1 MADGNLNVSFQPP
14 TAIVL
19 DRFSG
24 VFDPTVWVYQA
35 ECYLN
40 FHEFSKDMWL
50 SLPCLY
56 FDGEALGWFN
66 WLYRNKQF
74 HDWKHFTDKLFY
86 HYRRQTV
93 TKFGLPSVSDLLLQ
107 IDVNLSRMHRHLD
120 NIHNTL
126 SACSQ
131 KFYDAPAQSYLT
143 ASLADKCD
151 IEEVVEQEFVS
162 SLDKDNSNPTENS
175 EVTHTIETL
184 GPMLESKNDLKD
196 DPINY
201 ACKMFAEMP
210 NKKIAMKVEHTV
222 INDSENLASHMFD
235 EMFQTISAVKGE
247 DNDLIMFN
255 MQLGLG
261 IAFCSE
267 EISGMLSTCTYV
279 QLINRV
285 NVEALQ
291 LQGCSGRYCLIAYS
305 NSMTRV
311 WDPGQSW
318 CVNSSILQYDSALSV
333 ALSSNY
339 THFYI
344 VERSLSFYLTTLAS
358 KVTGLTWR
366 GNVLVFLLAWHAEN
380 KA

>member
-1 MADGNLNVSFQPP
+1 
-14 TAIVL
+14 
-19 DRFSG
+19 
-24 VFDPTVWVYQA
+24 
-35 ECYLN
+35 
-40 FHEFSKDMWL
+40 MWL

-56 FDGEALGWFN
+56 FDGEALAWFN

-74 HDWKHFTDKLFY
+74 YDWKHFTDKLFY

-93 TKFGLPSVSDLLLQ
+93 TEFGLPPVIDLLLQ

-131 KFYDAPAQSYLT
+131 KFYDAPAHSYLT

-151 IEEVVEQEFVS
+151 IEEVAEQEF
-162 SLDKDNSNPTENS
+162 NSV
-175 EVTHTIETL
+175 VTHTIETL

-247 DNDLIMFN
+247 YNDLVMFN

-261 IAFCSE
+261 IALCSE
-267 EISGMLSTCTYV
+267 GMSGMLSTCTYV
-279 QLINRV
+279 QLINRGIIDHFSRLGHASLILTLHLILPDQFGL
-285 NVEALQ
+285 ALPFD
-291 LQGCSGRYCLIAYS
+291 LGSRLLTTVLRV
-305 NSMTRV
+305 TRNYV
-311 WDPGQSW
+311 F
-318 CVNSSILQYDSALSV
+318 CV
-333 ALSSNY
+333 ALDNLDHNKLIMS
-339 THFYI
+339 
-344 VERSLSFYLTTLAS
+344 TLWYS
-358 KVTGLTWR
+358 CI
-366 GNVLVFLLAWHAEN
+366 
-380 KA
+380 